1 MHAGRARALVVYSC
15 SRPRSR
21 RRRHNDW
28 VARRGG
34 GASKEAGSASKHV
47 HHGAYLDSRIFI
59 KPRIELAELQLA
71 AQCRRQRRIA
81 C

>member
-47 HHGAYLDSRIFI
+47 HHGAYLDSRIFTE
-59 KPRIELAELQLA
+59 IEIAELA

>member
-47 HHGAYLDSRIFI
+47 HGAYLDSRIFI
-59 KPRIELAELQLA
+59 KPESNLLSCSWPRNAGGNVG
-71 AQCRRQRRIA
+71 
-81 C
+81 

>member
-47 HHGAYLDSRIFI
+47 THGAYLDSRIFNEI
-59 KPRIELAELQLA
+59 VEQPRNAGGNVG
-71 AQCRRQRRIA
+71 
-81 C
+81 

>member
-47 HHGAYLDSRIFI
+47 HGAYLDSRIFI
-59 KPRIELAELQLA
+59 KPTIEPRNLLSCSWPRNAGGNVG
-71 AQCRRQRRIA
+71 
-81 C
+81 